1 MITQGGHGSK
11 LMAII
16 DMCSCLLLLLVSSP
30 ILPNIQ
36 SDRRTAIIIV
46 RYIIEPSPVEIFTL
60 SIPNIYIAANR

>member
-16 DMCSCLLLLLVSSP
+16 DMCSRLLLLVSSP

-60 SIPNIYIAANR
+60 SIPIYIAANR

>member
-16 DMCSCLLLLLVSSP
+16 DMCSRLLLLVSSP

-60 SIPNIYIAANR
+60 SIPIYIAAN